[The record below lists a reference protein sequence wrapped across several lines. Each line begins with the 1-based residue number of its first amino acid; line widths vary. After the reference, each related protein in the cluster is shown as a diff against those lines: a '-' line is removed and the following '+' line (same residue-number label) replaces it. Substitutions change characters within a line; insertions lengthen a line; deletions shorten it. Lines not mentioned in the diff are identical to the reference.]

1 MLSSLVQRLADVER
15 WLMIEEAADRAAD
28 LDRIARLRAHAID
41 LRLQIAALTQA
52 AHHGS
57 AYLDLPLRSEAE
69 VRAQREGSKSCA

>member
-41 LRLQIAALTQA
+41 LRLQIAALNEA
-52 AHHGS
+52 ASHGS

-69 VRAQREGSKSCA
+69 VRAQREGKRCA

>member
-15 WLMIEEAADRAAD
+15 WLLIEEAADRAAD

-41 LRLQIAALTQA
+41 LRLEIAALTQA
-52 AHHGS
+52 ASHGS

-69 VRAQREGSKSCA
+69 VRAMREGKACA